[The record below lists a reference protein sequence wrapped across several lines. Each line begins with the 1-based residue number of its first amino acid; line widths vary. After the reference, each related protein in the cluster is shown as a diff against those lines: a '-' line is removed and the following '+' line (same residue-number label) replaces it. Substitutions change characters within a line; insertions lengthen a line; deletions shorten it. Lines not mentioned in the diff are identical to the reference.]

1 MYIYM
6 CVLLKLRTKLLPIC
20 MSEKYQ
26 WYNGTKT
33 FIAARIDINAMLHHC
48 TLLKKPILES
58 YGFLN
63 RSDTLKIARDMYLG
77 RIITIG
83 HI

>member
-1 MYIYM
+1 MY
-6 CVLLKLRTKLLPIC
+6 VRAARAVHQPLPIC

-33 FIAARIDINAMLHHC
+33 FIAARIYINAMLHHC

-63 RSDTLKIARDMYLG
+63 RSDTLKIAREMYLG